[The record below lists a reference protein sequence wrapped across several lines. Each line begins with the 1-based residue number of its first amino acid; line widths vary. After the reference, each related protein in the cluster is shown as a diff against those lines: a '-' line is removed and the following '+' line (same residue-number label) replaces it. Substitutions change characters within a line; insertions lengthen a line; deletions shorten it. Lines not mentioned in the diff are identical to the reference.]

1 MGVLNLVHEL
11 LHSFGA
17 SHDPRHCTPANI
29 RTEGRYLMSKYSS
42 SGVKKNNEVISN
54 CTAASVAS
62 TLSKEVNMDIIHKLS
77 YLKLKMFSKCLT
89 VLFLGLIKVSVEMEL
104 LGLVKIVT
112 VDPWRNVLTESLTV
126 SLPECGGERLSAR
139 CGD

>member
-1 MGVLNLVHEL
+1 MYNLNSLFVTLRFVDLNLDLDTPPLYNKIASYLRTKNTKRIPLRMGVLNLVHEL

-62 TLSKEVNMDIIHKLS
+62 TLSNM
-77 YLKLKMFSKCLT
+77 
-89 VLFLGLIKVSVEMEL
+89 VR
-104 LGLVKIVT
+104 
-112 VDPWRNVLTESLTV
+112 RNIRPVFFFI
-126 SLPECGGERLSAR
+126 
-139 CGD
+139 

>member
-29 RTEGRYLMSKYSS
+29 RSEGRYLMSKYSS

-62 TLSKEVNMDIIHKLS
+62 TLSNEVDIDIIYKL
-77 YLKLKMFSKCLT
+77 YLKLKLFRECLT
-89 VLFLGLIKVSVEMEL
+89 VLFLGLIKDSVEMEL
-104 LGLVKIVT
+104 WGMVKIVT
-112 VDPWRNVLTESLTV
+112 VDPWRNVLTGSLTV
-126 SLPECGGERLSAR
+126 FLPGCGGERLSAR